1 MALNTFQLLS
11 AVEFPLNL
19 LIINAKKNLVGKEL
33 SSENRKFS
41 LNVSDTFCELFF
53 VKKKKQINF
62 WYVNFINGLLV
73 LVERKDFHP
82 SLMSS
87 EIVEYSEESQVEQ

>member
-1 MALNTFQLLS
+1 MMILMALNTFQLLS

-53 VKKKKQINF
+53 VKKKKTNK
-62 WYVNFINGLLV
+62 LLV
-73 LVERKDFHP
+73 CKF
-82 SLMSS
+82 
-87 EIVEYSEESQVEQ
+87 YKWTFGFG